1 MATSEWW
8 QKAVIYQIYPKSF
21 NDSNGDGIG
30 DLPGI
35 TAKLDYLKALGV
47 DALWISPIYAS
58 PQVDS
63 GYDISNYRVIDP
75 RFGTNE
81 DLYRLITEAHT
92 RNIKVIM
99 DLVANH
105 TSDQHVWF
113 QQSRQSRNNYFSDF
127 YIWRDPRPDGS
138 APSNWG
144 SYFGGS
150 AWEYEPMRKQYYLHY
165 FAKEQPDL
173 NWENP
178 LVREAVYDL
187 MRFWKAHGVDG
198 WRMDVI
204 SGISKFTDFPDY
216 PTPNN
221 ESFVVGALHANGPR
235 LHEFLQEMNQEVLT
249 PFAMMSVGEA
259 PGSTAHNARQFVDH
273 TRRELNMVFTFDHMD
288 IDHDHNAPFPEKFH
302 LLPFDLV
309 KLKHSLSEWQNILFE
324 HGWNTL
330 YFENHDQPRVISR
343 WGDDQQYRYQSAT
356 AFATVLHGL
365 QGTPYV
371 FEGEEIGMTN
381 AYNFELADYNDIEVT
396 NTAKMLGT
404 AVTGLSATEL
414 LAAAHKIS
422 RDNARTPMQWDATA
436 NAGFTSGQPWLKMN
450 ANYATINVATD
461 RQQTQSIFAYYQQL
475 IQLRHNAEWVTAGK
489 YQLLLATDPQLF
501 AYTRTYHDHSWLI
514 VANLSSANAATTALQ
529 QALGKQQCGQ
539 LLVQNY
545 PARQTLAAPLQPY
558 EALIAELK

>member
-1 MATSEWW
+1 MATSQWW

-35 TAKLDYLKALGV
+35 TAKLDYLKELGI
-47 DALWISPIYAS
+47 DAIWISPIYTS

-63 GYDISNYRVIDP
+63 GYDISDYRVIDP
-75 RFGTNE
+75 RFGTNA
-81 DLYRLITEAHT
+81 DLYHLIDEAHA
-92 RNIKVIM
+92 RGIKVIM

-113 QQSRQSRNNYFSDF
+113 QQSRQSRDNYFSDF
-127 YIWRDPRPDGS
+127 YIWRDPQPDGS

-150 AWEYEPMRKQYYLHY
+150 AWEYEPLRQQYYLHY

-178 LVREAVYDL
+178 LVRTAVYDL

-216 PTPNN
+216 PTPNG
-221 ESFVVGALHANGPR
+221 EQFVVGDLHANGPR
-235 LHEFLQEMNQEVLT
+235 LHEFLQEMNREVLA
-249 PFAMMSVGEA
+249 PFDMMSVGEA
-259 PGSTAHNARQFVDH
+259 PGSTARNARQFVDQ
-273 TRRELNMVFTFDHMD
+273 TRQELNMVFTFDHMD
-288 IDHDHNAPFPEKFH
+288 IDADPMAPFPQKFH
-302 LLPFDLV
+302 SLAFDLV
-309 KLKHSLSEWQNILFE
+309 KLKQSLSEWQNSLFN

-343 WGDDQQYRYQSAT
+343 WGNDGQYRYQSAT

-381 AYNFELADYNDIEVT
+381 ARNFTLADYNDIEVT

-404 AVTGLSATEL
+404 AVMGLTATEL
-414 LAAAHKIS
+414 LAAAQQIS
-422 RDNARTPMQWDATA
+422 RDNARTPMQWDNSA
-436 NAGFTSGQPWLKMN
+436 NAGFTTGQPWLKIN
-450 ANYATINVATD
+450 SNFPTINVTTD
-461 RQQTQSIFAYYQQL
+461 RQQTQSVFNYYQQL
-475 IQLRHNAEWVTAGK
+475 IALRHDAEWLTAGE
-489 YQLLLATDPQLF
+489 YQLLLSNDPQLF
-501 AYTRTYHDHSWLI
+501 AYTRTYAGQVWLI
-514 VANLSSANAATTALQ
+514 VANLSPEIVATTALQ
-529 QALGKQQCGQ
+529 AVLGEQKITQ
-539 LLVQNY
+539 LLLQNY
-545 PARQTLAAPLQPY
+545 PERQRLDAALQPY
-558 EALIAELK
+558 EALIAKLG